1 MNFPSGSIP
10 PARGPRPRP
19 GARRPQKPNRFSWL
33 RRPRLPGMRFGT
45 AWSGLRL
52 ALAAHPRRAIGFAA
66 LAIACVLLVAM
77 NSLPVALAPIA
88 PRLALAVSP
97 GHPDTLLEIA
107 RDDRRQ
113 MIALLHPPPADPKAA
128 ASSGGSGAATASS
141 APQAG
146 RDGEAEAGPD
156 AETDADPSGGEPAA
170 MPAADLERL
179 RSDIRDRARAVLR
192 SAPLSAEAYRLLG
205 EAEEIPEDV
214 RAAMLN
220 AFALS
225 RREPVAT
232 FFLLLEAYER
242 RAFADVLEKADALLR
257 NTPALN
263 AYTSSYLTPMLSD
276 PEARAAL
283 VDALKEQPPWRRA
296 FLQSLGD
303 KVSSDDGVEL
313 FLAMK
318 QAGSPASS
326 AELTPYLLARLQ
338 NAKDPQGSY
347 NVWLQLLSDEEL
359 ARLLPVNNADFAAD
373 PSGAPFDWRITRGRN
388 VNVRIVKLKDEPEA
402 RAIRTDFGVGRVQ
415 FGGVSQVVFLR
426 PGSYQFE
433 GQQFGTMSAKRG
445 MVWEVRCFPKSN
457 LLGQSGQLF
466 GSRRGWQGFEFPF
479 TVPPTECPAQIIRL
493 LHDSRSAS
501 EEYASG
507 DIQFSKIR
515 VNPSPGDGANGESA
529 PPVAR

>member
-1 MNFPSGSIP
+1 MNFPSGFIP
-10 PARGPRPRP
+10 PARGPRP
-19 GARRPQKPNRFSWL
+19 GARRPQKPGRFSWL
-33 RRPRLPGMRFGT
+33 RRPRLPRLRVGGV
-45 AWSGLRL
+45 WQGLRT
-52 ALAAHPRRAIGFAA
+52 ALAAHTRRAIGFAV

-77 NSLPVALAPIA
+77 NSLPVALAPVA

-97 GHPDTLLEIA
+97 GHPSSLLQIA
-107 RDDRRQ
+107 RDDRRE
-113 MIALLHPPPADPKAA
+113 MTALLHPPPADAKAA
-128 ASSGGSGAATASS
+128 APAGRSGAASGSS
-141 APQAG
+141 ATQAG
-146 RDGEAEAGPD
+146 GDADADAGPD
-156 AETDADPSGGEPAA
+156 AETPEDPDAAEPATT
-170 MPAADLERL
+170 PGADLQHL
-179 RSDIRDRARAVLR
+179 RADIRDRARAVLR
-192 SAPLSAEAYRLLG
+192 SAPLTAEAYRLLG
-205 EAEEIPEDV
+205 EAEETPDEV
-214 RAAMLN
+214 RTAMLN

-232 FFLLLEAYER
+232 FTLLIEAYER
-242 RAFADVLEKADALLR
+242 RAFADALEKADALLR

-263 AYTSSYLTPMLSD
+263 SYTSSYLTPMLSD
-276 PEARAAL
+276 PDARAAL
-283 VDALKEQPPWRRA
+283 VDVLKQKPPWRTA

-373 PSGAPFDWRITRGRN
+373 PSGTPFDWRITRGRN
-388 VNVRIVKLKDEPEA
+388 VTVRIVRLKDEPEA
-402 RAIRTDFGVGRVQ
+402 RAIRTDFGVGRVR

-426 PGSYQFE
+426 PGSYMFE

-457 LLGQSGQLF
+457 LLGQSSQLF

-479 TVPPTECPAQIIRL
+479 TVPPTGCQTQIIRL

-515 VNPSPGDGANGESA
+515 VNPAAADGANGESYLPA
-529 PPVAR
+529 GR